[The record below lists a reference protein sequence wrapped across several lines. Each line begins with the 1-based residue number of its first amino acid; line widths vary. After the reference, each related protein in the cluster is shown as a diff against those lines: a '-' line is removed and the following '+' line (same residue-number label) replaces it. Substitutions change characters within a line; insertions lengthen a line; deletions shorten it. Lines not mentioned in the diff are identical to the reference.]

1 MVPVKP
7 LETMSL
13 NIFQRRL
20 NIVDCIAKQGQQTLE
35 QIAQTLGI
43 SKSSVWR
50 HQKAIEPLQGHPI
63 SQLWSSPDGM
73 KYLIVVFVGVI
84 YCFGIKLAAG
94 AESISEFFHLIGL
107 AGHVATSP
115 SVLRDFKQQLIELIN
130 QYGEDWQSQA
140 KIPENKPL
148 IGGTDETFFG
158 LPILVLM
165 ELSSGY
171 IFFEVEKETRSFESW
186 SEEVDKLEL
195 PPMRAMVSDGAKA
208 LLKLAIDRL
217 HCVHLPDVF
226 HLLRDLGQPWVS
238 FLGRERKRL
247 ERIAKELTTGQ
258 DKKRNPKQQTTYEQ
272 RIQEQQ
278 QQYQALEQREKI
290 YEQAMNAITTAIHP
304 FVLESGEWQLWQD
317 LEKRLQE
324 PLEQLEVLAQQLN
337 KGISE
342 IETFRLHIP
351 SLAQGLHLWWQG
363 ILQDLIQRTQ
373 EPLLHDWAIC
383 NLLPFVYWEQQAQ
396 KTKTP
401 GLKAIYQQAAQQA
414 KKALDAHVV
423 SAQLQPN
430 DYQAWLFWGQQ
441 QCTCFQRTSSAIE
454 GRNGALS
461 RLHHASRG
469 FSPERLNALTI
480 IHNFDVRRA
489 DGTTPAERLF
499 EQKFPSLF
507 EWLVGQVQELPLPRK
522 SKKRQELRT
531 PPSLAFSA

>member
-1 MVPVKP
+1 
-7 LETMSL
+7 MSI
-13 NIFQRRL
+13 NNTFQRRL
-20 NIVDCIAKQGQQTLE
+20 NIVDFIAQQGQQTLE
-35 QIAQTLGI
+35 QIAKALGI
-43 SKSSVWR
+43 HFSSVWR
-50 HQKAIEPLQGHPI
+50 HQKAIELLQTHPI
-63 SQLWSSPDGM
+63 SQFWSSPAGM
-73 KYLIVVFVGVI
+73 RYLIVVFSAVI
-84 YCFGIKLAAG
+84 YCFGIKQGTG
-94 AESISEFFHLIGL
+94 AESLSEFFCLIGL
-107 AGHVATSP
+107 DGHVATSP
-115 SVLRDFKQQLIELIN
+115 SALRDFKKQLIGMIN
-130 QYGEDWQSQA
+130 QYGEEHQA

-148 IGGTDETFFG
+148 IGGADETFFG

-165 ELSSGY
+165 ELGSGY
-171 IFFEVEKETRSFESW
+171 LFFEVEKESRSFESW
-186 SEEVDKLEL
+186 SEEVDKHKL

-258 DKKRNPKQQTTYEQ
+258 DKKRTPKQQTTYEQ

-278 QQYQALEQREKI
+278 QQYQVLEQREQI

-337 KGISE
+337 KGMSE

-363 ILQDLIQRTQ
+363 VFQDLIQRTQ
-373 EPLLHDWAIC
+373 EPLLHNWAIC
-383 NLLPFVYWEQQAQ
+383 SLLPFVYWEQQAQ

-469 FSPERLNALTI
+469 FSPELLSALTV

-499 EQKFPSLF
+499 EQEFPSLF
-507 EWLVGQVQELPLPRK
+507 EWLVGQVQYLPLPRK
-522 SKKRQELRT
+522 LKKVQKLRS
-531 PPSLAFSA
+531 PLSLVFSA

>member
-35 QIAQTLGI
+35 PIAQTLELR
-43 SKSSVWR
+43 KSSLWR

-373 EPLLHDWAIC
+373 EPLLHDWAI
-383 NLLPFVYWEQQAQ
+383 
-396 KTKTP
+396 
-401 GLKAIYQQAAQQA
+401 
-414 KKALDAHVV
+414 
-423 SAQLQPN
+423 
-430 DYQAWLFWGQQ
+430 
-441 QCTCFQRTSSAIE
+441 
-454 GRNGALS
+454 
-461 RLHHASRG
+461 
-469 FSPERLNALTI
+469 
-480 IHNFDVRRA
+480 
-489 DGTTPAERLF
+489 
-499 EQKFPSLF
+499 
-507 EWLVGQVQELPLPRK
+507 
-522 SKKRQELRT
+522 
-531 PPSLAFSA
+531 